1 MRFSTDTHELYVIL
15 TIDEE
20 KITSS
25 ISPQLK
31 GEFVILNTEGQK
43 NIILDLE
50 KVSYIDSSGLSA
62 ILVANRLCV
71 NNGGLLVLCNLGP
84 HVTKLVEISQLDS
97 TLNIVSG
104 RQEAIE
110 TVFLSTVEEDD
121 EEDEDLESEIMDE
134 FDSLGTG
141 EGDDDK

>member
-1 MRFSTDTHELYVIL
+1 MRFSTDLHEMYVIL

-31 GEFVILNTEGQK
+31 GEFVVLNTEGQK

-62 ILVANRLCV
+62 SLVANRLCV
-71 NNGGLLVLCNLGP
+71 NNGGSLILCNLNP
-84 HVTKLVEISQLDS
+84 HVSKLVEISQLNS
-97 TLNIVSG
+97 TLIIVGS

-110 TVFLSTVEEDD
+110 AVFLSTVEEDD
-121 EEDEDLESEIMDE
+121 DEEDLESEIMDE
-134 FDSLGTG
+134 FGALGTA
-141 EGDDDK
+141 DDKE

>member
-1 MRFSTDTHELYVIL
+1 MRFSTDLHELYVIL

-43 NIILDLE
+43 NIILDLA

-71 NNGGLLVLCNLGP
+71 NNGGLLILCNLNP
-84 HVTKLVEISQLDS
+84 HVSKLVEISQLDS
-97 TLNIVSG
+97 TLNIVAG

-121 EEDEDLESEIMDE
+121 EDEEDLESEIMDE
-134 FDSLGTG
+134 FGALETGDSA
-141 EGDDDK
+141 EEK